1 MDFTLSDEEQAIS
14 DLTAQILSD
23 KSTHERLSDLTAN
36 DDRIDAEAWAAL
48 AQAGVLG
55 AAVPESD
62 GGLGL
67 GFLATAMAIQQVG
80 ATASPVP
87 LLSTAVM
94 GAMPIAE
101 FGTAE
106 QRARYL
112 PAIADGS
119 LIVAAALYEEGTTAA
134 EPEVVAVLDSGGY
147 RIEGTK
153 PMVAD
158 GLDAG
163 LFLVPAKLSD
173 GSCGVF
179 LVPADTAGIS
189 TIRVEVTTG
198 RPQARLEFSG
208 VVVPEDALLAGPAS
222 GVSGT
227 EIVNWIELRVNCCLC
242 MMMAGAAQTSIEL
255 AAQYTK
261 QRFQFD
267 RPIATFQAVS
277 NRAGDSYIDTDA
289 IILTAWQAAWR
300 IDQGLEAQ
308 DAVSVARWWAAE
320 GGFRVVHAA
329 VHVHGGVGVDRD
341 YPLHRFFLL
350 ARQLELTLGN
360 GEEHLATL
368 GRAIAA
374 R

>member
-14 DLTAQILSD
+14 DLAAQILGD
-23 KSTHERLSDLTAN
+23 KSTHERLCALAAN
-36 DDRIDAEAWAAL
+36 DDRIDAEVWAAL
-48 AQAGVLG
+48 AQAGILG
-55 AAVPESD
+55 AAVPVEY

-67 GFLATAMAIQQVG
+67 GFLATAMAMQQVG

-112 PAIADGS
+112 PSIADGS

-134 EPEVVAVLDSGGY
+134 EPEVVALADADGY
-147 RIEGTK
+147 RIEGVK

-158 GLDAG
+158 GLDAN
-163 LFLVPAKLSD
+163 LFLVPARVGD

-179 LVPADTAGIS
+179 LVPADAAGLS
-189 TIRVEVTTG
+189 AIRVEVTTG

-208 VVVPEDALLAGPAS
+208 VVVPRDALLAGYGSA
-222 GVSGT
+222 VSGA
-227 EIVNWIELRVNCCLC
+227 EIVNWIELRVNCCMC
-242 MMMAGAAQTSIEL
+242 MMMAGAARSSIEL
-255 AAQYTK
+255 AAEYTK
-261 QRFQFD
+261 QRYQFD
-267 RPIATFQAVS
+267 RPVATFQAVS
-277 NRAGDSYIDTDA
+277 NRAGDSYIDTNA
-289 IILTAWQAAWR
+289 ITLTAWQAAWR
-300 IDQGLEAQ
+300 IDQSLPAQ

-341 YPLHRFFLL
+341 YPLHRYFLL

-368 GRAIAA
+368 GQAIAA

>member
-14 DLTAQILSD
+14 DLAAQILGD
-23 KSTHERLSDLTAN
+23 KSTHERLCALASN

-48 AQAGVLG
+48 AQAGILG
-55 AAVPESD
+55 AAVPEEY

-67 GFLATAMAIQQVG
+67 GFLATAMAMQQVG

-94 GAMPIAE
+94 GAMPITE

-112 PAIADGS
+112 PSIADGS

-134 EPEVVAVLDSGGY
+134 EPEVVALADADGY
-147 RIEGTK
+147 RIEGVK

-158 GLDAG
+158 ALDAG
-163 LFLVPAKLSD
+163 LILVPAKLGD

-179 LVPADTAGIS
+179 LVPSDSAGLS
-189 TIRVEVTTG
+189 AIRVEVTSG

-208 VVVPEDALLAGPAS
+208 VVVPRDALLGGSAS
-222 GVSGT
+222 AVSGAD
-227 EIVNWIELRVNCCLC
+227 IVNWIELRANCCMC
-242 MMMAGAAQTSIEL
+242 MMMAGAARTSIEL
-255 AAQYTK
+255 AAEYTK
-261 QRFQFD
+261 QRYQFD
-267 RPIATFQAVS
+267 RPVATFQAVS
-277 NRAGDSYIDTDA
+277 SRAGDSYIDTNA
-289 IILTAWQAAWR
+289 IMLTAWQAAWR
-300 IDQGLEAQ
+300 IDQGLLAQ
-308 DAVSVARWWAAE
+308 DAVSIARWWAAE

-341 YPLHRFFLL
+341 YPLHRYFVL

-368 GRAIAA
+368 GQAIAA